1 MTLDQRKML
10 TLKDLRFNPPQIN
23 QERLSDFVKK
33 TYGKTGPLKYL
44 KGERDQNHQLTTE
57 DGRQFVLKIAGADE
71 DASIVDFQVQALLHV
86 EKTDPELNIP
96 RIIPTLEGAPTAQ
109 IMDVDGLRHEA
120 RLLSYVQG
128 VPLGG
133 EAAPCLKTLK
143 DIGAF
148 QGKLCKALKDFQ
160 HPASNHFMP
169 WDISN
174 GLVLNPSLAN
184 GKTDDIEQ
192 LVVPLL
198 DHFKD
203 IVLPTMKTLR
213 RQVIHNDGHQ
223 GNLLKSAPGVDD
235 FVGAI
240 DFGDL
245 ICAPLIDDLAVSM
258 DSFMPGSA
266 DPVAVGAALVSGFNE
281 QYPLQKQEIEIL
293 YDVCLLRGAL
303 TVQLY
308 DFRIRHSETENL
320 EDQKDYP
327 KNVSDLKYNL
337 AIKGDEATARWLQ
350 VCNF

>member
-1 MTLDQRKML
+1 MTLEQGKAL
-10 TLKDLRFNPPQIN
+10 TLKDLRFNPPQISK
-23 QERLSDFVKK
+23 ERLRDFVEK

-44 KGERDQNHQLTTE
+44 KGERDQNHRLTTE
-57 DGRQFVLKIAGADE
+57 EGQQFVLKIAGADE

-96 RIIPTLEGAPTAQ
+96 RIIPTLEGCPTVQ
-109 IMDVDGLRHEA
+109 ITDADVHHEA

-133 EAAPCLKTLK
+133 EAAPSLKTLK

-160 HPASNHFMP
+160 HPAANHFMP

-174 GLVLNPSLAN
+174 GLVLNPSLAK

-203 IVLPTMKTLR
+203 SVLPTLKTLR

-266 DPVAVGAALVSGFNE
+266 DPIEAGAALVSGFH
-281 QYPLQKQEIEIL
+281 QHYPLLRQEIEIL

-308 DFRIRHSETENL
+308 DFRIRHSDTEDP
-320 EDQKDYP
+320 EDKKDYP
-327 KNVSDLKYNL
+327 VNVRDLKHNL
-337 AIKGDEATARWLQ
+337 AIKGDEATKRWLQ